1 MTLPDGPAGAAVPS
15 DSAGRPFVGRRFDSS
30 PWTGDDGTAPAAYT
44 AALAAFR
51 TGAVGPE
58 AVVDAL
64 RGVRLLVPLLA
75 EVGEVG
81 ETAAGPASD
90 DFRSHDRLPAARG
103 AGTGERGHHAELA
116 LVTVAGPDGRTV
128 LPAFSSAAAMSAWN
142 PDARP
147 VPAPAR
153 QVALGA
159 ASDGTELV
167 VIDPA
172 TDRFGLRRSA
182 LEALARDV
190 PWTAP
195 WSDPEVGRAIRL
207 AVADEP
213 AVTTARVGTADPRAS
228 FDGAEVLVVIVL
240 HETLDQQQVAELM
253 ARVQRRWTEDA
264 VVRARVDSMVVRLEA
279 SFC

>member
-1 MTLPDGPAGAAVPS
+1 VTDRS
-15 DSAGRPFVGRRFDSS
+15 DSAGQPFAGRAFEAS
-30 PWTGDDGTAPAAYT
+30 PWTADDGTAPAAYV
-44 AALAAFR
+44 AALSAFR
-51 TGAVGPE
+51 AGEAGPE

-75 EVGEVG
+75 EVA
-81 ETAAGPASD
+81 ETGVTEAGLT
-90 DFRSHDRLPAARG
+90 HDKK
-103 AGTGERGHHAELA
+103 AELA
-116 LVTVAGPDGRTV
+116 LVTVAGPDGRQV

-142 PDARP
+142 PMARP

-172 TDRFGLRRSA
+172 TDRFGLRRST
-182 LEALARDV
+182 LEALAKDL

-195 WSDPEVGRAIRL
+195 WLDPEVGRAIRR

-213 AVTTARVGTADPRAS
+213 AVTTARVGTDDPRGS
-228 FDGAEVLVVIVL
+228 LDGAEVLVVIVL
-240 HETLDQQQVAELM
+240 HETLDQQQVGELL
-253 ARVQRRWTEDA
+253 ARVQGRWTEDG
-264 VVRARVDSMVVRLEA
+264 VIRSRVDSMTVRLEA
-279 SFC
+279 AFC

>member
-1 MTLPDGPAGAAVPS
+1 VTGAA
-15 DSAGRPFVGRRFDSS
+15 DSAGQPWSGRAFEAS
-30 PWTGDDGTAPAAYT
+30 PWTGDDGTAPAAYV
-44 AALAAFR
+44 AALAGFHAGE
-51 TGAVGPE
+51 TGPE

-64 RGVRLLVPLLA
+64 RGARLLVPLLA

-81 ETAAGPASD
+81 ETAS
-90 DFRSHDRLPAARG
+90 
-103 AGTGERGHHAELA
+103 GHAFDKRAELA
-116 LVTVAGPDGRTV
+116 LVTVAGPDGRKV

-142 PDARP
+142 PLARP

-172 TDRFGLRRSA
+172 TDRFGLRRST
-182 LEALARDV
+182 LEALARDL

-195 WSDPEVGRAIRL
+195 WLDPEVGRAIRR

-213 AVTTARVGTADPRAS
+213 AVTTARVGTEDPRS
-228 FDGAEVLVVIVL
+228 SLDGAEVLVVVVL

-253 ARVQRRWTEDA
+253 ARVQRRWTEDPI
-264 VVRARVDSMVVRLEA
+264 VRARVDSMAVRLEA
-279 SFC
+279 AFC

>member
-1 MTLPDGPAGAAVPS
+1 MSTA
-15 DSAGRPFVGRRFDSS
+15 DSAGQPWSGRAFEAS
-30 PWTGDDGTAPAAYT
+30 PWSGDDGTAPPAYT

-51 TGAVGPE
+51 AGESGPE

-64 RGVRLLVPLLA
+64 RGSRLLVPLLA

-81 ETAAGPASD
+81 GTASGRALD
-90 DFRSHDRLPAARG
+90 KR
-103 AGTGERGHHAELA
+103 AELA
-116 LVTVAGPDGRTV
+116 LVTVAGPDGRRV

-142 PDARP
+142 PMARP

-172 TDRFGLRRSA
+172 TDRFGLRRST
-182 LEALARDV
+182 LEALARDL
-190 PWTAP
+190 PWVAP
-195 WSDPEVGRAIRL
+195 WLDPEVGRAIRR

-213 AVTTARVGTADPRAS
+213 AVTTARVGTEDPRS
-228 FDGAEVLVVIVL
+228 SLDGAEVLVVVVV
-240 HETLDQQQVAELM
+240 HETLDQQQVAELL
-253 ARVQRRWTEDA
+253 ARVRRRWTEDP
-264 VVRARVDSMVVRLEA
+264 VVRARVDSMAVRLEA
-279 SFC
+279 AFC

>member
-1 MTLPDGPAGAAVPS
+1 VSRA
-15 DSAGRPFVGRRFDSS
+15 DSAGQPFAGRAFEPS
-30 PWTGDDGTAPAAYT
+30 PWSGDDGTAPAAYV

-51 TGAVGPE
+51 TGETGPE

-64 RGVRLLVPLLA
+64 RDARLLVPLLA

-81 ETAAGPASD
+81 ETAS
-90 DFRSHDRLPAARG
+90 
-103 AGTGERGHHAELA
+103 GHAFDKRAELA
-116 LVTVAGPDGRTV
+116 LVTVAGPDGRRV
-128 LPAFSSAAAMSAWN
+128 LPAFSSAAAMAAWN
-142 PDARP
+142 PAARP

-172 TDRFGLRRSA
+172 TDRFGLRRGT
-182 LEALARDV
+182 LEALARDL

-195 WSDPEVGRAIRL
+195 WSDPEVGRAIRR

-213 AVTTARVGTADPRAS
+213 AVTTARVGTDDPQAS
-228 FDGAEVLVVIVL
+228 LDGAEVLVVIVL
-240 HETLDQQQVAELM
+240 HETLDRQQVAELM
-253 ARVQRRWTEDA
+253 ARVQRRWTEDDT
-264 VVRARVDSMVVRLEA
+264 VRTRVDSMTVRLEA
-279 SFC
+279 AFC

>member
-1 MTLPDGPAGAAVPS
+1 VTDRS
-15 DSAGRPFVGRRFDSS
+15 DSAGQPFAGRAFEAS
-30 PWTGDDGTAPAAYT
+30 PWTSDDGSAPAAYT

-51 TGAVGPE
+51 AGDAGPE

-75 EVGEVG
+75 DAG
-81 ETAAGPASD
+81 ETGRTDAGLV
-90 DFRSHDRLPAARG
+90 HDKR
-103 AGTGERGHHAELA
+103 AELA

-142 PDARP
+142 PSARP

-167 VIDPA
+167 VIDAA
-172 TDRFGLRRSA
+172 TDRFGLRRST
-182 LEALARDV
+182 LEALAKDL

-195 WSDPEVGRAIRL
+195 WLDPEVGRAIRR

-213 AVTTARVGTADPRAS
+213 AVTTARVGTDDPRAS
-228 FDGAEVLVVIVL
+228 LDGAELLVVIVL
-240 HETLDQQQVAELM
+240 HETLDQQQVAELL
-253 ARVQRRWTEDA
+253 ARVQRRWTEDP
-264 VVRARVDSMVVRLEA
+264 VVRSRVDSMTVRLEA
-279 SFC
+279 AFC

>member
-1 MTLPDGPAGAAVPS
+1 MSGS
-15 DSAGRPFVGRRFDSS
+15 DSAGRPWAGRSFEPS
-30 PWTGDDGTAPAAYT
+30 PWAGDDGTADAGYV

-51 TGAVGPE
+51 AGETGPE

-64 RGVRLLVPLLA
+64 RGARLLVPLLA
-75 EVGEVG
+75 EVGATG
-81 ETAAGPASD
+81 ETAS
-90 DFRSHDRLPAARG
+90 
-103 AGTGERGHHAELA
+103 GHVFDKQAELA
-116 LVTVAGPDGRTV
+116 LVTVAGPDGRRV
-128 LPAFSSAAAMSAWN
+128 LPAFSSADAMRAWN
-142 PDARP
+142 PSARP

-172 TDRFGLRRSA
+172 TDRFGLRRST

-195 WSDPEVGRAIRL
+195 FHDPEVGAALRR

-213 AVTTARVGTADPRAS
+213 AVTTARVGTDDPRAS
-228 FDGAEVLVVIVL
+228 LDGAEVLVVVVL
-240 HETLDQQQVAELM
+240 HETLDRQQVAELM
-253 ARVQRRWTEDA
+253 ARVQRRWTEDP
-264 VVRARVDSMVVRLEA
+264 VVRSRVDSMAVRLEA

>member
-1 MTLPDGPAGAAVPS
+1 M
-15 DSAGRPFVGRRFDSS
+15 
-30 PWTGDDGTAPAAYT
+30 
-44 AALAAFR
+44 
-51 TGAVGPE
+51 
-58 AVVDAL
+58 
-64 RGVRLLVPLLA
+64 PLLA

-81 ETAAGPASD
+81 RTAS
-90 DFRSHDRLPAARG
+90 
-103 AGTGERGHHAELA
+103 GHAFDKRAELA
-116 LVTVAGPDGRTV
+116 LVTVAGPDGRKV

-142 PDARP
+142 AAARP
-147 VPAPAR
+147 VPAPGR

-182 LEALARDV
+182 LEALARDL

-195 WSDPEVGRAIRL
+195 WNDPEVGRAIRS

-213 AVTTARVGTADPRAS
+213 AVTSARVGTDDPRAS
-228 FDGAEVLVVIVL
+228 LDGAEVLVVLVL
-240 HETLDQQQVAELM
+240 HETLDQRQVAELM
-253 ARVQRRWTEDA
+253 TRVQRRWTED
-264 VVRARVDSMVVRLEA
+264 VIVRSRVDSMTVRLEA

>member
-1 MTLPDGPAGAAVPS
+1 MSRS
-15 DSAGRPFVGRRFDSS
+15 DSAGQPFAGRAFESS
-30 PWTGDDGTAPAAYT
+30 PWTGDDGSAPAAYT

-51 TGAVGPE
+51 AGEAGPE

-64 RGVRLLVPLLA
+64 REVRLLVPLLA
-75 EVGEVG
+75 EVGETG
-81 ETAAGPASD
+81 ETAS
-90 DFRSHDRLPAARG
+90 
-103 AGTGERGHHAELA
+103 GHAFDKRAELA
-116 LVTVAGPDGRTV
+116 LVTVAGPDGRKV

-142 PDARP
+142 PAARP
-147 VPAPAR
+147 VPAPGR

-182 LEALARDV
+182 LEALARDL

-195 WSDPEVGRAIRL
+195 WTDPQVGRALRL

-228 FDGAEVLVVIVL
+228 LDGAEVLVVIVL

-253 ARVQRRWTEDA
+253 ARVQRRWTDDP
-264 VVRARVDSMVVRLEA
+264 VVRSRVDSMAVRLEA
-279 SFC
+279 AFC